1 MNTMKTPQQNTTY
14 VYFKCHISIAAMEYF
29 LLIAREN
36 EGPNTATCDISL
48 VLLLEGLNCDRLDS
62 HKLFSLCN
70 AFKT

>member
-1 MNTMKTPQQNTTY
+1 MLTIDLDNRNGIFFTNSQRK
-14 VYFKCHISIAAMEYF
+14 S
-29 LLIAREN
+29 
-36 EGPNTATCDISL
+36 GPNTATCDFSL